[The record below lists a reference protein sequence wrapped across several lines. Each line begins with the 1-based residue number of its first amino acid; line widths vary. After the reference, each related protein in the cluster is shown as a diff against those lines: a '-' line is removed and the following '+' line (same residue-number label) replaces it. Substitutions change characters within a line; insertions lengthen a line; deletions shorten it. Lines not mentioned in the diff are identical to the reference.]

1 MIRAQRERNR
11 LGNARHPVQ
20 PDGRQNS
27 PPDAFRL
34 LPLAPVVVYVTPL
47 KEMAMYY
54 DHTISQKID
63 HRRSTNDR
71 SDVGSMS
78 NDVDEVSDPGSARN
92 WAWAHH
98 SDLYDWMDW
107 HSPFPASGQSE

>member
-1 MIRAQRERNR
+1 
-11 LGNARHPVQ
+11 
-20 PDGRQNS
+20 
-27 PPDAFRL
+27 
-34 LPLAPVVVYVTPL
+34 
-47 KEMAMYY
+47 MYF

-78 NDVDEVSDPGSARN
+78 NHIGEVSNPGSARN

-98 SDLYDWMDW
+98 SDLE
-107 HSPFPASGQSE
+107 ALTK